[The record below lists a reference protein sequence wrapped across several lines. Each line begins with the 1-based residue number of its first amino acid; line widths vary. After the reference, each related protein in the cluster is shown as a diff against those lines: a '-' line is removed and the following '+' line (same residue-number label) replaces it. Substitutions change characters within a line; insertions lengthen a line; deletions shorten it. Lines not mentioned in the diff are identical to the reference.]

1 MMGLNP
7 MRVPLVLPSGDV
19 RASRPLTIATL
30 VLTLAIVPPAPQS
43 VAAQTSG
50 VTTGA
55 CASPEARLNEAG
67 LVPIGGIEQWVTITG
82 ESCANPVLLFLHGG
96 PGNAMSP
103 YAATIFRG
111 WERDFTLVQWD
122 QRGAGRTFG
131 RNPPGSPPLTV
142 QRMADDGL
150 ALVEYLRTRLGKQ
163 KIVLVGGSWGSILGV
178 HMIKARPDLF
188 HAYVGF
194 AQVVGSAQNQSATY
208 ARVRALAAA
217 AADSSVS
224 AALDQMGP
232 PPWTSPRNPGIVRRA
247 TRAYEA
253 RTTDAAPAEW
263 WIPAAG
269 YDSPQMLA
277 DAEAGDDYSYLQFV
291 GVEGNGMFAG
301 VDLPALGAEY
311 RVPVLLVQGT
321 EDLVTAP
328 EVTREFFD
336 GINAPMKELVMVPR
350 TGHDPNRHM
359 IDAIRAL
366 LDRRVAPLLR

>member
-1 MMGLNP
+1 
-7 MRVPLVLPSGDV
+7 MRLPLVLWSGDV
-19 RASRPLTIATL
+19 RAARALTIASL
-30 VLTLAIVPPAPQS
+30 SLTLAVVPSALQS
-43 VAAQTSG
+43 LAAQTARVPSD
-50 VTTGA
+50 A
-55 CASPEARLNEAG
+55 CAWPDARVDEARF
-67 LVPIGGIEQWVTITG
+67 VPIGGIEQWVTITG

-96 PGNAMSP
+96 PGNPMSP
-103 YAATIFRG
+103 YAAAIFRG

-131 RNPPGSPPLTV
+131 RNPPGDTRLTV
-142 QRMADDGL
+142 QRMTEDGL
-150 ALVEYLRTRLGKQ
+150 ALVEYLRTRLGTAKV
-163 KIVLVGGSWGSILGV
+163 VLVGGSWGSILGV

-194 AQVVGSAQNQSATY
+194 AQIVGSGRNQSATY
-208 ARVRALAAA
+208 TRVRALAEA
-217 AADSSVS
+217 AADASVS
-224 AALDQMGP
+224 AALDEMGP
-232 PPWTSPRNPGIVRRA
+232 PPWVNPRHPGIVRRA
-247 TRAYEA
+247 TRAFEA

-263 WIPAAG
+263 WVPAPG
-269 YDSPQMLA
+269 YDSPEMLA

-328 EVTREFFD
+328 EVTREFFE
-336 GINAPMKELVMVPR
+336 GLNAPVKELVMVPR
-350 TGHDPNRHM
+350 TGHDPNRPM

-366 LDRRVAPLLR
+366 LDRRVVPLLR